1 MRSEYHEGLKSLNR
15 DQAVQIGLSSVLACD
30 RVRLLELI
38 ISAELSLDRH
48 VSFVS
53 ATSFYWLRQLRASK
67 DTVNSGAEYRIS
79 NIRSHTDCESFQK
92 QLATNK
98 SPDERQQF
106 PETGDSDRGGST
118 SASWGR

>member
-30 RVRLLELI
+30 HVRLLELI

-48 VSFVS
+48 VSFV
-53 ATSFYWLRQLRASK
+53 TSFYWLRQLRASK

-79 NIRSHTDCESFQK
+79 NLWSHADCESFQK

-98 SPDERQQF
+98 SPDERQQL